1 MTSRLALS
9 PVHPSACP
17 PARALLFPPFPH
29 IACPVPVPTARA
41 HCPCPVPGD
50 RRPRPRPHQ
59 DPDPHP
65 FEPQLTYLFLFVSVL
80 SSSFQV
86 IPRTSNPMY
95 AQRQRCGGSLR
106 SHSSHA
112 GHGQTNP
119 RSQSH
124 SHSSIP
130 PTTTHTHSQL
140 LPHAHHAQPSQKQI
154 QIQKQK
160 HLNQN
165 HNQNQN
171 QGHIALDSTA
181 RNRSGSS
188 GDMTLTMTMAQGEP
202 ESCARSNVRS
212 NSLRMNRL
220 RRNSFSSSSTG
231 INRVGFPPGVTCGPN
246 VSTSSS
252 GSLANLE
259 DESRVCLAPERS
271 CGGSLGSSGNL
282 LCKHIKYCCLH
293 QQPTPT
299 MADQPL
305 NIAIDPN
312 APSTSQ
318 HQHQPHP
325 HQQHQQ
331 QKQQKQLHQQQ
342 LQQHQLQ
349 QQQQD
354 IDLERHLQQL
364 RLGPDGEDNSGVRV
378 PNNFINRPIND
389 NTRTGQQRHSVILE
403 RAFDFGE

>member
-1 MTSRLALS
+1 M
-9 PVHPSACP
+9 
-17 PARALLFPPFPH
+17 
-29 IACPVPVPTARA
+29 
-41 HCPCPVPGD
+41 
-50 RRPRPRPHQ
+50 
-59 DPDPHP
+59 
-65 FEPQLTYLFLFVSVL
+65 
-80 SSSFQV
+80 

-106 SHSSHA
+106 SHSTHA

-124 SHSSIP
+124 SNTP
-130 PTTTHTHSQL
+130 PTHSHSQL
-140 LPHAHHAQPSQKQI
+140 LPHAHQAQQSQIQI

-160 HLNQN
+160 KHL
-165 HNQNQN
+165 NQN

-202 ESCARSNVRS
+202 ESCARFNGRS

-231 INRVGFPPGVTCGPN
+231 INRVGFPPGVTSGPN

-259 DESRVCLAPERS
+259 VESTVCLAPERS

-305 NIAIDPN
+305 NIAIDPH

-318 HQHQPHP
+318 HQQHP
-325 HQQHQQ
+325 HQQHQ
-331 QKQQKQLHQQQ
+331 QQKQLHQQQ

-354 IDLERHLQQL
+354 IDLERHLHQL

-378 PNNFINRPIND
+378 SNNFISRPIND
-389 NTRTGQQRHSVILE
+389 NSRTTQQRHSVILE